1 VKRKIEDRVKFVIFQ
16 LIEGHNSGT
25 TKGIL
30 TKFYLDLY
38 VAVKTLCN
46 NCKTFGH
53 RKLKLEHRK
62 HIYNVSIKGHNP
74 GTIKLIPV
82 MDKNEKKT
90 TFSLF
95 VDKVPGNRQFQRQR
109 NANKLITHIL

>member
-1 VKRKIEDRVKFVIFQ
+1 MVPGLCSLIETYLNTFVKRKIEDRVKFVIFQ

-46 NCKTFGH
+46 NTGGH
-53 RKLKLEHRK
+53 YALY
-62 HIYNVSIKGHNP
+62 IY
-74 GTIKLIPV
+74 
-82 MDKNEKKT
+82 
-90 TFSLF
+90 FS
-95 VDKVPGNRQFQRQR
+95 
-109 NANKLITHIL
+109 